1 MTDFDYKYLS
11 IDEQIKNFYRILESA
26 DRDYRNEIDN
36 SYMNIILT
44 EIWMLNLTE
53 EQSCYLEHLV
63 QQIKQQDEKRSED
76 EDVYS
81 AEELECLYNDLSFF
95 RFELFK
101 KHNICYPLFEH

>member
-53 EQSCYLEHLV
+53 DQSYDLEYLT
-63 QQIKQQDEKRSED
+63 QYIKQRAEQKPDD
-76 EDVYS
+76 HVYS
-81 AEELECLYNDLSFF
+81 AEELECLYEVLSSFKDD
-95 RFELFK
+95 LFK
-101 KHNICYPLFEH
+101 KHNINS